1 MALCSYDNALNQRY
15 NFIKDIEM
23 AQQTAE
29 QKAAEA
35 AKKAEKKAQEEAA
48 KAAEEKAKAEAE
60 AKAKLEAEQK
70 AAEADDTMTILDAL
84 EEAERS
90 RKVRRRSWNKALS
103 GHFVTIRRG
112 ETLPVLSTGK
122 HFSSYKPSIVD
133 VMAKDWYVV
142 EGDE

>member
-1 MALCSYDNALNQRY
+1 MAR
-15 NFIKDIEM
+15 
-23 AQQTAE
+23 QTAE

-35 AKKAEKKAQEEAA
+35 SKKAEEKAQEEAV

-60 AKAKLEAEQK
+60 AKEKLEAEQK
-70 AAEADDTMTILDAL
+70 AAEAGEDDDMTILDAL

-90 RKVRRRSWNKALS
+90 RKVRRRSWSKALD

-122 HFSSYKPSIVD
+122 HFSPYTPSIAD